1 MTFSLRVHGI
11 AESFLSRRRQAET
24 PSNPSPQE
32 GIQEGDSEV
41 MNQSSM

>member
-1 MTFSLRVHGI
+1 MTFSSRVHGI
-11 AESFLSRRRQAET
+11 AERFSSRRRQAET
-24 PSNPSPQE
+24 PSPQE